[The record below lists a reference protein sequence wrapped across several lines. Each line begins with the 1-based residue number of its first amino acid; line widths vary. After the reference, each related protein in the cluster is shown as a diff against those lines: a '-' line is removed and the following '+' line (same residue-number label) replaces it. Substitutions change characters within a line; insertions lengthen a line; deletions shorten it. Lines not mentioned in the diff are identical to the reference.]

1 MSRIRRTFSLVA
13 SALLT
18 FTSWLPTAG
27 AASSPGNEASA
38 PTVMQRS
45 SATVLASDMKVG
57 DLVFIRV
64 GVRPFLEVADATDS
78 WTNHVGIAVATADR

>member
-1 MSRIRRTFSLVA
+1 
-13 SALLT
+13 
-18 FTSWLPTAG
+18 
-27 AASSPGNEASA
+27 
-38 PTVMQRS
+38 
-45 SATVLASDMKVG
+45 MKVG